1 MNRHID
7 PISTMQDSN
16 DNCKKEE
23 NIKSLLKE
31 ELGVEYALPKYSD
44 EVGKKVHILVCFG
57 LFM

>member
-1 MNRHID
+1 
-7 PISTMQDSN
+7 MQDSN

-44 EVGKKVHILVCFG
+44 EVGKKCTFSFVLVAYV
-57 LFM
+57 MS